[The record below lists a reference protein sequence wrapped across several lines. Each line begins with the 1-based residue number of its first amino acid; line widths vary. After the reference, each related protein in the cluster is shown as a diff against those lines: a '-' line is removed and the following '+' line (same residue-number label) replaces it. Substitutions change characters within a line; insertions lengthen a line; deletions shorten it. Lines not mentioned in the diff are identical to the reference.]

1 LEGYHGLGINSFN
14 MTFYS
19 SAWEER
25 SGYSLNLKFISRP
38 YPEPFYVSDC
48 GFMEKL
54 HSEVIVET
62 KPESVA
68 ENLRRYFK

>member
-1 LEGYHGLGINSFN
+1 VK
-14 MTFYS
+14 
-19 SAWEER
+19 ER
-25 SGYSLNLKFISRP
+25 SKYSLNLKFISGP
-38 YPEPFYVSDC
+38 YPELFYVSDC